1 MPITAVMIDGFMP
14 ARLVSILGMF
24 VVIAV
29 CYGFSRSR
37 GSIRWKSVAMGL
49 TLQFGIAISI
59 LGIPALKIP
68 GVLRFVFEAMNW
80 LVTSLVDFTNAG
92 SRFVFGPLA
101 DVRDPWGFIFATR
114 ALPTIIF
121 FSALMSLLY
130 HLGVLQKVVKGF
142 AMIMQKTMGTS
153 GAETLSNA
161 ANMFMGQTEAPL
173 LVRPFIATMTR
184 SEIYTIMVGGMSTL
198 AAGVEGAYVG
208 LLKGRISDI
217 AGHLMTASVLGA
229 IGSLILSKIIFPE
242 IETPETAGKMALPP
256 TEKHDSNFLEAT
268 ARGAS
273 DGAMLALNV
282 AAMLIAFI
290 AFITILDAMV
300 AKVGVWAHLA
310 EPISFS
316 YLLGKVCQPFA
327 WLLGIPWSESD
338 QVGRLLGEKIAMNE
352 FVAYVHLSQIG
363 DKLTDRTV
371 LIASY
376 ALCGFANFSS
386 IGIQIGGIG
395 GMAPNQKSTIAQL
408 GFLAV
413 LGGSLACFLSACI
426 AGLLF

>member
-1 MPITAVMIDGFMP
+1 MIGV
-14 ARLVSILGMF
+14 AYAI
-24 VVIAV
+24 
-29 CYGFSRSR
+29 SRNR
-37 GSIRWKSVAMGL
+37 AAIRWKSVAMGL
-49 TLQFGIAISI
+49 TLQIGVAVCI
-59 LGIPALKIP
+59 LGIPALGVP
-68 GVLRFVFEAMNW
+68 GVLRFVFDGMNY
-80 LVTSLVDFTNAG
+80 LVTSLVDFTSAG
-92 SRFVFGPLA
+92 SKFVFGPLA
-101 DVRDPWGFIFATR
+101 EVREPWGFIFATR

-142 AMIMQKTMGTS
+142 AMLMQKTMGTS

-173 LVRPFIATMTR
+173 LIRPFLPRMTK
-184 SEIYTIMVGGMSTL
+184 SEMYTVMVGGMSTL

-217 AGHLMTASVLGA
+217 AGHLMTASVMGA
-229 IGSLILSKIIFPE
+229 IGSLVISKIIMPE
-242 IETPETAGKMALPP
+242 TEIPETAGKMELP
-256 TEKHDSNFLEAT
+256 TDDKQSSNFLEAI

-282 AAMLIAFI
+282 GAMLIAFI
-290 AFITILDAMV
+290 AMITILDAVV
-300 AKVGVWAHLA
+300 AKTGVWMHLS

-316 YLLGKVCQPFA
+316 FLLGKVCQPFA
-327 WLLGIPWSESD
+327 WLLGVPWSESD

-363 DKLTDRTV
+363 GQLTDRTV

-408 GFLAV
+408 GFFAV
-413 LGGSLACFLSACI
+413 IGGTFSCFLSACI